1 MNASPDLSVWFGKL
15 HLKNPVILASG
26 TSGYGEECAPFIDL
40 NQVGGIIVKG
50 ISLAPRLGNPP
61 RRIVETAAG
70 IVSSVGLQ
78 NIGCERFIKE
88 KLPFLRK
95 FDTSVIVNIFGS
107 TIKDYREIAKRLDGI
122 EGVSALE
129 VNISCPNVKEGGIH
143 FGTDPKQTQRVIE
156 SVRKATELPL
166 IVKLSPNVTDIS
178 LVARAAAEGG
188 ANVLSLINNIRA
200 MVIDIDAR
208 QPLLANVVGGLSG
221 PAIKPIALRMVW
233 EVHKAGMGLP
243 IIGIGG
249 ISNSKDAIEFILA
262 GASAIQVATANLVD
276 PGVSLKIVNG
286 IRHYCME
293 NGIEK
298 ISELVGA
305 IDCL

>member
-1 MNASPDLSVWFGKL
+1 
-15 HLKNPVILASG
+15 
-26 TSGYGEECAPFIDL
+26 
-40 NQVGGIIVKG
+40 
-50 ISLAPRLGNPP
+50 
-61 RRIVETAAG
+61 
-70 IVSSVGLQ
+70 
-78 NIGCERFIKE
+78 
-88 KLPFLRK
+88 
-95 FDTSVIVNIFGS
+95 
-107 TIKDYREIAKRLDGI
+107 
-122 EGVSALE
+122 
-129 VNISCPNVKEGGIH
+129 
-143 FGTDPKQTQRVIE
+143 
-156 SVRKATELPL
+156 
-166 IVKLSPNVTDIS
+166 
-178 LVARAAAEGG
+178 
-188 ANVLSLINNIRA
+188 

-293 NGIEK
+293 NGIKK